1 MADST
6 LRGRARGN
14 PKIQDLLQEAN
25 FLNANRSSKTKIVSI
40 LESVLDLL
48 KEDGMLSY
56 LQIHPKKVGVHPCN
70 RYGFGLQVNN
80 VHRLG
85 ARIVGMGWSWEACSL
100 AIAMRSGGTNK
111 IADFTVNLQAGS
123 KKLGRNNPQEIDFG
137 SLACGHTNQFL
148 VACIDQAPTDEEALQ
163 GPDGCISMEKLMKN
177 DKTGKLKEALE
188 KGMKWT
194 IIDSRAEDMY
204 GSALPNLV
212 QRARQAVGQVQNE
225 ESLIEMCLEIQGMA
239 AQMQREGQVPDF
251 DVIAEIVGES
261 QVKHPEDI
269 PIACAFVQKFGGGK
283 EGQYIAD
290 LAKFVAL
297 CVPANRKVE
306 ASKLDAFVNL
316 KLEAAELCPEFVI
329 ASLKMD
335 FDCPQDKCK
344 NGVCNFLQPSN
355 IGRLAGSQKAAMI
368 EANAHL
374 RTFKKSMSKLKFLG
388 PGDAILH
395 SGIADAVVARIVHM
409 LPLPKKFEGKTVCAA
424 LRLIIRELKILCKSN
439 IDNPFDEG
447 ESDEEGEQQEGK
459 TEAPEKPS
467 SSTRHLI
474 EYNTAG
480 RAVGTERS
488 TLESQGFVV
497 NANVER
503 IAGGHK
509 KSLNTTLMIIMIMM
523 IMRIITPDGKVLR
536 IMDVLGD
543 GTVKMKEYA
552 DDGTLQKKV
561 LSSPFAVF
569 TVKYK
574 STTKARAI
582 MHDFLEQHIVDKPS
596 FIEIDM
602 ESQAQYAVS
611 RFYATSELPAVELQT
626 KPRQGLFAK
635 EAYRKAEF
643 ELVVWG
649 KVMRTDTPRK
659 GKGGGKDTATDA
671 VPKRTFEV
679 KGLSPMGKTL
689 YIKPMSKENE
699 VNPLT
704 FVHWVDDEEEVTAR
718 IVYRP
723 VTGIFPKSARALSL
737 PVLVNKKSLKVGDE
751 ITLLKTWEAET
762 KEPIKRHVAAT
773 PAVGSSK
780 RPRTGNANIG

>member
-1 MADST
+1 M
-6 LRGRARGN
+6 
-14 PKIQDLLQEAN
+14 
-25 FLNANRSSKTKIVSI
+25 V
-40 LESVLDLL
+40 
-48 KEDGMLSY
+48 SY

-100 AIAMRSGGTNK
+100 AIAMRSGGTSK

-148 VACIDQAPTDEEALQ
+148 VACIDQVPTDEEALQ

-344 NGVCNFLQPSN
+344 NGVCNFLQTSI
-355 IGRLAGSQKAAMI
+355 IGRLAGTQKAAMI

-374 RTFKKSMSKLKFLG
+374 RTFKKSMSKLKFLD
-388 PGDAILH
+388 PDDAILH
-395 SGIADAVVARIVHM
+395 SGIADAVVARIVYT

-447 ESDEEGEQQEGK
+447 ESDEEGEQEEGK
-459 TEAPEKPS
+459 KEASEKPS

-474 EYNTAG
+474 EYNAAG
-480 RAVGTERS
+480 QAVGTERS

-509 KSLNTTLMIIMIMM
+509 KII
-523 IMRIITPDGKVLR
+523 
-536 IMDVLGD
+536 
-543 GTVKMKEYA
+543 EYNVNDYYDN
-552 DDGTLQKKV
+552 DDNKN
-561 LSSPFAVF
+561 
-569 TVKYK
+569 YN
-574 STTKARAI
+574 ARR
-582 MHDFLEQHIVDKPS
+582 
-596 FIEIDM
+596 
-602 ESQAQYAVS
+602 ESAPHYGRARRWHCEDEGV
-611 RFYATSELPAVELQT
+611 RRRRYATEKGVVVAIRRLHREVQIDNEG
-626 KPRQGLFAK
+626 PRNHARLLGAT
-635 EAYRKAEF
+635 YRGQA
-643 ELVVWG
+643 
-649 KVMRTDTPRK
+649 
-659 GKGGGKDTATDA
+659 
-671 VPKRTFEV
+671 
-679 KGLSPMGKTL
+679 
-689 YIKPMSKENE
+689 
-699 VNPLT
+699 
-704 FVHWVDDEEEVTAR
+704 
-718 IVYRP
+718 IVYRNRYGKP
-723 VTGIFPKSARALSL
+723 SAVRSQQ
-737 PVLVNKKSLKVGDE
+737 VLRNLGAARRGVANEASPRVVCKRSISEGRIRIGSVGQGH
-751 ITLLKTWEAET
+751 A
-762 KEPIKRHVAAT
+762 H
-773 PAVGSSK
+773 
-780 RPRTGNANIG
+780 